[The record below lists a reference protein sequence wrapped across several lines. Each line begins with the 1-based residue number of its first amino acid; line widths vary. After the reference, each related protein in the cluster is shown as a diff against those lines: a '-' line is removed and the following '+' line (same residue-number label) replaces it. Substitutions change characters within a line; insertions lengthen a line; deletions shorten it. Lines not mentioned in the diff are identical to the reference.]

1 MISLLSNRS
10 TDYYLLISSQND
22 EIISTKRSFKGHL
35 AYYEFCF
42 HDDLLVI
49 GVSLFAIWYQN
60 NCITST
66 NVVILYNMDKW
77 QNIPEKRK
85 KFGYIVDDGLVVF
98 LVRRHTVALIHT
110 QVIFSLATG
119 MRCWWWRSLGGMEVR
134 LTGDE
139 YIPQLDD
146 SNGEITT
153 ENPTVYFQ

>member
-1 MISLLSNRS
+1 VISLLSNRS

-22 EIISTKRSFKGHL
+22 EIISTTKRSFKGHL
-35 AYYEFCF
+35 AYEFCF

-77 QNIPEKRK
+77 QNIPEKDSRRRIGG
-85 KFGYIVDDGLVVF
+85 FLSSSPHSCANTYSSYIFISYRDELVVVEEF
-98 LVRRHTVALIHT
+98 
-110 QVIFSLATG
+110 
-119 MRCWWWRSLGGMEVR
+119 GGEMEVR

-153 ENPTVYFQ
+153 ENPTAYF